1 MPYCFPSYA
10 PGSASPF
17 SQSAPC
23 SSSFLS
29 LRSSSPPLSANWA
42 TWVLPA
48 SITSGASLLARAAV
62 IFWPMPSHSWIWIL
76 TSMSG
81 CAASKPVGELLLERG
96 RDAVAHQPDVDRRP
110 PPGPVRTVPGPELQA
125 LRAAAVTSADTPAS
139 KRYFTVHLNGSRDL
153 TT

>member
-1 MPYCFPSYA
+1 MPYCFPSYE
-10 PGSASPF
+10 PGSARPF
-17 SQSAPC
+17 SQSPPF

-29 LRSSSPPLSANWA
+29 LRSSSPPLSANCA
-42 TWVLPA
+42 TCVLPA

-62 IFWPMPSHSWIWIL
+62 IFWPMPSHSWIWIF

-81 CAASKPVGELLLERG
+81 CAASKPSVNSFWNAAETLSRISQTST
-96 RDAVAHQPDVDRRP
+96 VVTP
-110 PPGPVRTVPGPELQA
+110 PAPSASSAPELQA